1 MSSAEPS
8 SRRAVRLAWVLRGL
22 LVAVFLCL
30 VGRYWHPY
38 FGFTQLLQFDESA
51 EAVMLPSLRDGPIY
65 VYRDTG
71 GYDGLYYAQMAASP
85 GLQDPGLREAID
97 SLGYR
102 GRRMLLSWV
111 AWLVGGRDPMTA
123 ARAYAGL
130 NIVAWLG
137 LAALLWRLLP
147 TTDWRGTVAWAGI
160 LFSAGALHS
169 VRLSLTDLSAL
180 ALITASGLLLA
191 RQQANKATGLL
202 AVATLARE
210 TVLLAAVALLPASLR
225 DWRAWLRA
233 GVRGLLVALPLAAWL
248 VYLRLCVGWPEPGL
262 SNFTLPVSGLVEK
275 WCETLVALELE
286 PNGALAVTTLL
297 SLVALTVQFLYLVIR
312 PQWRDLWWRTGIVY
326 VGLMLCLG
334 TAVWEGFP
342 GAATRV
348 LLPMS
353 LAFNVLAVRS
363 RAGALW
369 LLLGNLSVFNGVQAM
384 WNVPGSDPHELMSRW
399 SWHRVMRLETDSRW
413 AVAEWN
419 SDHRWSWC
427 PQDGRLTLQVWPHS
441 APMRIQLS
449 VRGIKPRPFEVR
461 HEGKI
466 LWQGQIGDRP
476 QWIELPLLPVPPKGL
491 VLDLHSS
498 AEPEME
504 NNGPYSR
511 ALGFACFGVR
521 VVE

>member
-1 MSSAEPS
+1 MPPAETSLLRSA
-8 SRRAVRLAWVLRGL
+8 RLAWLLRWL
-22 LVAVFLCL
+22 LVAGFLWL
-30 VGRYWHPY
+30 VARFWHPY
-38 FGFTQLLQFDESA
+38 YGFTQLLQLDTSA
-51 EAVMLPSLRDGPIY
+51 ESVMLPSLRDGPIY

-111 AWLVGGRDPMTA
+111 AWVVGGGEPMAA
-123 ARAYAGL
+123 ARAYAAL
-130 NIVAWLG
+130 NIAAWLG

-147 TTDWRGTVAWAGI
+147 TTGWRGTVAWAGL

-169 VRLSLTDLSAL
+169 VRLSLTDLTAL
-180 ALITASGLLLA
+180 ALITAAGLLIE
-191 RQQANKATGLL
+191 RQRGNVATGLL
-202 AVATLARE
+202 AVAALARE
-210 TVLLAAVALLPASLR
+210 TVLLAAVALLPTSWR

-233 GVRGLLVALPLAAWL
+233 GLRGLLVALPLAAWL
-248 VYLRLCVGWPEPGL
+248 VYLRLYVGWPEPGL
-262 SNFTLPVSGLVEK
+262 GNFTLPLSGLVEK
-275 WCETLVALELE
+275 WCETIVALEVE
-286 PNGALAVTTLL
+286 PNVPLAVTTLL
-297 SLVALTVQFLYLVIR
+297 SLVALTVQFIYLVIR
-312 PQWRDLWWRTGIVY
+312 PQWREIWWRTGIVY

-348 LLPMS
+348 LLPLS

-369 LLLGNLSVFNGVQAM
+369 LLLGNLSVFNGAQAM
-384 WNVPGSDPHELMSRW
+384 WNAPNTDAHELMSRW
-399 SWHRVMRLETDSRW
+399 SWHHVMRVETDSRW

-419 SDHRWSWC
+419 SKHRWSWC
-427 PQDGRLTLQVWPHS
+427 PQDGQLSLQIWPHS
-441 APMRIQLS
+441 KPVRLQLS
-449 VRGIKPRPFEVR
+449 VRGVRPRPFEVR

-476 QWIELPLLPVPPKGL
+476 QWIDLPLLPIPPGGL
-491 VLDLHSS
+491 VLDLHSDM
-498 AEPEME
+498 APEME
-504 NNGPYSR
+504 GNGPYSR